1 MEWLVWFAKPENT
14 KPVALIIFF
23 VTFIGILLY
32 VYGNRKR
39 SQRLESYRN
48 IPFQDDAVKGGA
60 PFTDESPKGMAPTDS
75 KEKKS

>member
-1 MEWLVWFAKPENT
+1 MEWLLWFSKPENT

-48 IPFQDDAVKGGA
+48 IPFQDDAAKGGVSS
-60 PFTDESPKGMAPTDS
+60 TDEAPKGEATNDS
-75 KEKKS
+75 KEQS